1 MTAEPRDGRVLHT
14 GDTASPEPVPV
25 DADPDQDAGAPLP
38 LWQAYGRQQAR
49 QRRRRIA
56 ALGVLLL
63 SQLGLAGYIVRAMQP
78 GPPVPA
84 LPRTAAAPAADTLP
98 MTAIDAPLVAE
109 ADPPPPPQ
117 DTPDAAGTGPTDGM
131 DDPDA
136 EETDADVPDAAPP
149 APPARL
155 RLRIQPD
162 GGRLISHADTPVPP
176 PRPAAP
182 IDPRLAPARQAS
194 ADGDWA
200 RARSGWAALLAADP
214 AQADHAYNLA
224 VALDQR
230 GERQEAIRHYRMALA
245 LADSRPARFPRA
257 PTLRRLATLEEER

>member
-14 GDTASPEPVPV
+14 GDTASPEPGPV

-56 ALGVLLL
+56 ALGLLLL

-78 GPPVPA
+78 APPVPA

-109 ADPPPPPQ
+109 ADPQPPPPPPQ

-131 DDPDA
+131 DD
-136 EETDADVPDAAPP
+136 TDADVPDAAPP

-162 GGRLISHADTPVPP
+162 GGRLISHADTPVLP

-214 AQADHAYNLA
+214 VQADHAYNLA